1 VQAACQ
7 VRLASATATTIRQA
21 HMMKLPHS
29 KTWHRGGLK
38 FPGAIEMKLQ
48 SLHEKNFAMRRYFS
62 FIYLCP
68 WQIR

>member
-48 SLHEKNFAMRRYFS
+48 SLHEKTLR
-62 FIYLCP
+62 
-68 WQIR
+68 